1 MADGIE
7 TEDAWINTNPD
18 RTKWIRVDPESG
30 SLYVYNPGSG
40 QYDTLLPVSI
50 EAITG
55 LTSALAGKSDTSH
68 SHPTHG
74 NINFTG
80 TVSADGDA
88 GLTGERTVGG
98 YKFTFKKGL
107 LVGFQ
112 AG

>member
-1 MADGIE
+1 MPDEFKNG
-7 TEDAWINTNPD
+7 WINTNPD
-18 RTKWIRVDPESG
+18 RTKWIKVDPETG
-30 SLYVYNPGSG
+30 GLYRYNPETGD
-40 QYDTLLPVSI
+40 YDIPLPIALS
-50 EAITG
+50 AITG
-55 LTSALAGKSDTSH
+55 LSDALDSKADSSH
-68 SHPTHG
+68 EHSTHG

-112 AG
+112 AV